1 MSSTFGWIEPAVAA
15 DTRVCVYDRAG
26 RGWSELADVPQDAAL
41 IANDLHTL
49 LERGRVPGPYV
60 LAGHSFGGLYV
71 LAYAAQYPD
80 DIAGMV
86 LVDTTLPSSATT
98 TAVTSSSEVD
108 SYNLVGRVSALLST
122 SARFGLGRL
131 IVQADYG
138 SLPPQSRDEQRAS
151 GATASHAQTTFEE
164 YAMAGTSASQAAA
177 LVDFAD
183 RPLVV
188 LTAEIGSSAAFTA
201 SHDDLA
207 TLSTNSSHRV
217 IEGANHSALLH
228 DEQAAAATTRAI
240 LDVVSS
246 VRTGGQLG

>member
-1 MSSTFGWIEPAVAA
+1 
-15 DTRVCVYDRAG
+15 
-26 RGWSELADVPQDAAL
+26 
-41 IANDLHTL
+41 
-49 LERGRVPGPYV
+49 V